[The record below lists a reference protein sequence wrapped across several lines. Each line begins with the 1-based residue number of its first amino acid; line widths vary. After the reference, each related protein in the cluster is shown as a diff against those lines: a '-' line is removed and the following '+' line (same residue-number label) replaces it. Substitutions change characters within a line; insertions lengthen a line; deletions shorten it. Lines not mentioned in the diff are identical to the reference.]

1 MSNSHGRQRPGF
13 PPANPPAHDG
23 RQTDPRQPPRQ
34 PYAHGDEPSLSWPP
48 RDVQPDPR
56 NGGGH
61 DGHGGHQNGR
71 EWPQPQQGYAL
82 PQDGNGQARYQEAH
96 GRPLT
101 AHPQAPYPADPYRYP
116 NEPEG
121 VAEDPYAQ
129 PTLGSGNRRGYAGAP
144 PPHESGASPYSAR
157 FEAYVPPSVASEPIN
172 GRQDFGAGYG
182 AAQEEP
188 NLRSSSYED
197 GWPSTVPSQG
207 GYARGEAA
215 HYAPEQGYPQDQRYA
230 QEQRYAQQP
239 PAYGG
244 EQWGEPAGGYA
255 GGAQHQDHATGWPQG
270 HGGDAYA
277 YPTDQYGQPVDPAL
291 AAGPQNVAV
300 NEEYDEY
307 DEQYESEDAPPSGRS
322 RLLMIVGALVGAIVI
337 GAGLAYGYKTL
348 SGGESRV
355 AGVPPVVRGDAQ
367 SSKARPDDP
376 GGRQFDHTDSQV
388 MRRISQD
395 GRASAAT
402 DASGTRRVS
411 TMMISR
417 DGRVVEPEQPS
428 LPASAAPEQP
438 VVSVPGLTVVDGFA
452 GQRAA
457 RQAAAVNS
465 GDGGRPI
472 VVSPP
477 NTAANALSPVRPVS
491 VTQDPPKAAVVVSP
505 PPKAPEKTAAVV
517 AAVAPPRTSVP
528 VAKTQP
534 KPPVS
539 AAPSPAPSTGG
550 NGYVAVL
557 ASVPVSSTSRLDA
570 LKTFADIQQNY
581 GNVLRDRTPD
591 VREADLGAKGAYH
604 RLMVGPPASR
614 ESANALCKEL
624 KSAGYPSCWITSY

>member
-1 MSNSHGRQRPGF
+1 M
-13 PPANPPAHDG
+13 
-23 RQTDPRQPPRQ
+23 DPRQMPHQ
-34 PYAHGDEPSLSWPP
+34 PHAQGDEPALSWPP

-56 NGGGH
+56 SVGGH
-61 DGHGGHQNGR
+61 DGHDGRQNGR
-71 EWPQPQQGYAL
+71 EWQQPQQGYGF
-82 PQDGNGQARYQEAH
+82 PQEAGGQPRYHDSH

-101 AHPQAPYPADPYRYP
+101 AHPEAPYPADPYRYP

-121 VAEDPYAQ
+121 VPEDPYAQ
-129 PTLGSGNRRGYAGAP
+129 PTLGGGNRRGYDGGP
-144 PPHESGASPYSAR
+144 PPHESGASPYTAR
-157 FEAYVPPSVASEPIN
+157 FEAYVPPSVASEPHN
-172 GRQDFGAGYG
+172 GRQDYGAGYG

-188 NLRSSSYED
+188 NLRNSTYED
-197 GWPSTVPSQG
+197 GWPATVPSQG

-215 HYAPEQGYPQDQRYA
+215 HYPPQQGYSQDPRFA
-230 QEQRYAQQP
+230 QEQRYAQEP
-239 PAYGG
+239 SAYGG
-244 EQWGEPAGGYA
+244 EQWGNPAGGYA
-255 GGAQHQDHATGWPQG
+255 DGAQQQDPATGWPQG

-277 YPTDQYGQPVDPAL
+277 YPTDQYGQHVDPAL
-291 AAGPQNVAV
+291 AAGPQDVAV

-307 DEQYESEDAPPSGRS
+307 DDEYEAEDAPQSGRS

-337 GAGLAYGYKTL
+337 GAGLAYGYKTF
-348 SGGESRV
+348 SGGESRI
-355 AGVPPVVRGDAQ
+355 AGAPPVVRGDAQ

-388 MRRISQD
+388 MRRISQE
-395 GRASAAT
+395 GRASGAN
-402 DASGTRRVS
+402 DASGTRRVA
-411 TMMISR
+411 TMMIGR

-428 LPASAAPEQP
+428 LPAAAAPEQP

-457 RQAAAVNS
+457 RQAAAANS

-477 NTAANALSPVRPVS
+477 TNKTSNALSPVRPVS
-491 VTQDPPKAAVVVSP
+491 VTQDPQKASVAVSP
-505 PPKAPEKTAAVV
+505 PPKAPEKVAAA

-528 VAKTQP
+528 VVKTQP

-539 AAPSPAPSTGG
+539 AAPSTAPSTGG

-591 VREADLGAKGAYH
+591 VREANLGEKGTYH

-624 KSAGYPSCWITSY
+624 KSAGYSSCWITSY